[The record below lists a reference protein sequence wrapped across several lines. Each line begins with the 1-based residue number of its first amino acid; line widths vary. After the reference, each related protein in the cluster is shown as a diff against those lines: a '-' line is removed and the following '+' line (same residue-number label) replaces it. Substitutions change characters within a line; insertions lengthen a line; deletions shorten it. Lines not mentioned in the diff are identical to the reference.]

1 MITNIESNRDLLI
14 TFGKAC
20 RDWRRQET
28 EFSQFAVALKFGCK
42 SATQISRFENGKSND
57 AVLLLKYYDISK
69 GAIVKYLP
77 PVLQLMFKRSDGNN
91 DS

>member
-20 RDWRRQET
+20 RDWRRLET
-28 EFSQFAVALKFGCK
+28 EFSQFAVAIKFGCK
-42 SATQISRFENGKSND
+42 SATQISRFENGESND
-57 AVLLLKYYDISK
+57 AILLIKYYDISK

-77 PVLQLMFKRSDGNN
+77 PVLQLTFKRGDNN